1 LARIDEVTE
10 AMRREPAQVL
20 VTGGGGFIG
29 SNLAERLVELGQ
41 RVRVLDNF
49 ATGHRRNVPAGV
61 ELVEGDIRSLET
73 CQKACE
79 GVRYVFH
86 QAALGSVPRSLKDPL
101 TSHQVNVDGTMNML
115 VAARDARVAGFVY
128 ASSSSVYGDHPGL
141 PKVEGVE
148 GTPLSPYA
156 VTKKVNELC
165 ARVFF
170 DAYQLPVVGLRYF
183 NVFGRR
189 QDPNGAYAAV
199 IPRWTGEL
207 LAGKQ
212 CVIFGDGE
220 TSRDFCHVEN
230 VVQANLLAATAPR
243 EAHGQVFNVAYSAR
257 TTLKDLFAMIR
268 DELAR
273 LEPRVV
279 GAQVKFEAFRPGDV
293 RHSHAN
299 IEKARKLL
307 GYEPTLSV
315 QAGMGRTMAYYV
327 ENALPLPS

>member
-1 LARIDEVTE
+1 MSRIDEVE
-10 AMRREPAQVL
+10 AELRAKPSRVL

-29 SNLAERLVELGQ
+29 SNLAERLVALGQ
-41 RVRVLDNF
+41 QVRVLDNF
-49 ATGHRRNVPAGV
+49 ATGHRKNVPQGV
-61 ELVEGDIRSLET
+61 ELLEGDIRALET

-115 VAARDARVAGFVY
+115 VAARDAGVAGFVY

-170 DAYQLPVVGLRYF
+170 DAYGLPIVGLRYF

-212 CVIFGDGE
+212 CVIYGDGE

-230 VVQANLLAATAPR
+230 VVQANLLAALAP
-243 EAHGQVFNVAYSAR
+243 EAARGQVFNVAFSAR
-257 TTLKDLFAMIR
+257 TTLKDLFTMIR
-268 DELAR
+268 DELAK
-273 LEPRVV
+273 LEPRVA
-279 GAQVKFEAFRPGDV
+279 GAEVKFEGFRPGDV

-315 QAGMGRTMAYYV
+315 QAGMARTMKFYAQR
-327 ENALPLPS
+327 E

>member
-1 LARIDEVTE
+1 MARIDEVTE

-41 RVRVLDNF
+41 KVRVLDNF
-49 ATGHRRNVPAGV
+49 ATGHRRNLPAGV

-170 DAYQLPVVGLRYF
+170 DAYQVPAVGLRYF

-268 DELAR
+268 DELAK
-273 LEPRVV
+273 LEPRVA

-315 QAGMGRTMAYYV
+315 QAGMGRTMAYYF
-327 ENALPLPS
+327 EQALPLPS